1 MKTLRI
7 GEDVLAAD
15 GSRLGTIERLV
26 VDEGAHQVTHLI
38 VEDRV
43 VPLAEF
49 RDAGPDGLATKLD
62 RAGLEAFPRH
72 DESSLEAPGE
82 HWEPP
87 AGYQLQNFLAVAGR
101 GERLAL
107 LLPVLFAHRRR
118 RLERAAADLGRL
130 SPAQQLARR
139 STELAERARRLE
151 AAVLRSLAQT
161 RVNLANRTGRLE
173 ALAPE
178 AVLARGYSITEDET
192 TGHVLRGAM
201 ETAAGRRLRIRL
213 AAGSLAARVEEVR
226 R

>member
-87 AGYQLQNFLAVAGR
+87 AGYQLQNFLAVAG
-101 GERLAL
+101 AL
-107 LLPVLFAHRRR
+107 LGNAPYLPPVH
-118 RLERAAADLGRL
+118 ADLTPGESASEITAG
-130 SPAQQLARR
+130 SPVWTDDRQIGHIVEVLTDDKGKV
-139 STELAERARRLE
+139 TELVMARQGVLGEHVVIPLE
-151 AAVLRSLAQT
+151 KVIEVVGSNVQVDLNETDVDLLEPYRS
-161 RVNLANRTGRLE
+161 
-173 ALAPE
+173 APE
-178 AVLARGYSITEDET
+178 R
-192 TGHVLRGAM
+192 
-201 ETAAGRRLRIRL
+201 
-213 AAGSLAARVEEVR
+213 
-226 R
+226 